1 MKFYLQV
8 LFIALLSF
16 NVNAQNIEGGTEFGE
31 SVGIANTEIAIIPEP
46 VMLIKQAG
54 HFVLPSNIVIQAG
67 KNAALNQTVAFLKER
82 LSIPTGYYVST
93 VNIPS
98 ATATIKLIL
107 NEKDDAVIG
116 AEGYHLQVD
125 QKHITIKANKPAGLF
140 YGVQS
145 LLQLLPKEIES
156 KEEVKGVKWTMPC
169 VQVTDYPRLGW
180 RGLMFDV
187 ARHYFTKDEVK
198 QYIDAMVRYK
208 YNILHLHLADDEG
221 WRIEIPGLPEL
232 TAFGSKRGY
241 SKDEKSFLQPSY
253 GSGLLPDADI
263 NYVPQQAKITKTR
276 YVDDKSNYMFLRVD
290 SGENDVS
297 ALKLNGYIK
306 KLIEK
311 SDITIVS
318 DYNKGFL
325 TDDVLIEIGQLSKL
339 SIIDSKRN
347 LTDDVV
353 ESYSFVKLNE
363 EEFSVNKKLSEKY
376 LNKMVV
382 TLGMKGAMYNNVN
395 YPSPSPKQTI
405 DVSGAGDTF
414 VASFITK
421 FYETDDV
428 SDSIKFA
435 NEMASIVVSKRGVAT
450 PF

>member
-1 MKFYLQV
+1 VY
-8 LFIALLSF
+8 
-16 NVNAQNIEGGTEFGE
+16 GE
-31 SVGIANTEIAIIPEP
+31 S
-46 VMLIKQAG
+46 K
-54 HFVLPSNIVIQAG
+54 
-67 KNAALNQTVAFLKER
+67 R
-82 LSIPTGYYVST
+82 LSPEAPVPVFIPKYT
-93 VNIPS
+93 
-98 ATATIKLIL
+98 TINNGMCGNVMENLK
-107 NEKDDAVIG
+107 
-116 AEGYHLQVD
+116 
-125 QKHITIKANKPAGLF
+125 GL
-140 YGVQS
+140 V
-145 LLQLLPKEIES
+145 
-156 KEEVKGVKWTMPC
+156 
-169 VQVTDYPRLGW
+169 
-180 RGLMFDV
+180 
-187 ARHYFTKDEVK
+187 
-198 QYIDAMVRYK
+198 
-208 YNILHLHLADDEG
+208 
-221 WRIEIPGLPEL
+221 
-232 TAFGSKRGY
+232 
-241 SKDEKSFLQPSY
+241 
-253 GSGLLPDADI
+253 PDADV
-263 NYVPQQAKITKTR
+263 NYVPQQTKITKTR

-290 SGENDVS
+290 DGEGDVS
-297 ALKLNGYIK
+297 SLKLNGYIR

-325 TDDVLIEIGQLSKL
+325 TDDVLVEIGQLSKL

-347 LTDDVV
+347 LTDSVV
-353 ESYSFVKLNE
+353 ESYTFIKLNE

-421 FYETDDV
+421 IYETDDI